1 MTTFITLFRIAN
13 VRCRELKTL
22 CKAVGFCKIRIYI
35 TSGKLRQ
42 LLGLSRIVCF
52 VAWVAASA
60 GGQDQPKTTPA
71 GYAANSSQYVT
82 ARDGTRIAI
91 DVWLPKQLAAG
102 ERFPALMKGTPYWR
116 APEREVAIL
125 NARGYA
131 VVGIDA
137 RGTGASFGSIN
148 IMFSDAEVSDYGVVA
163 DWIIRQPWSNGSVGA
178 YGFSY
183 RGITAANIAS
193 LPNREIKAV
202 APLFDLTDLY
212 LLAYPG
218 GAFASYLLEAWSRQT
233 RSLNDGSLPCEG
245 DPACEQMNHGP
256 KPVDSDVDR
265 KLLGKALAEHAANYE
280 VYDCVRAAPAR
291 DDEIC
296 RSGKSLS
303 DVSVLARKAK
313 IEERGLPMFVLTGW
327 LDESSP
333 AQALFRY
340 RTFSNPQ
347 ELIIGPFT
355 HGGFQNDDPFSP
367 EKPLDMTYQ
376 KQTELMAEFFDRYL
390 KSAAVGQLEKA
401 IHYYVNGAGI
411 WRTSS
416 TWPPAKTTAQR
427 WYLSASSTLTTS
439 APPNS
444 IGVDRYKVDF
454 NASTGALSGY
464 RGQVDL
470 SKTDYGNRSSAD
482 SRLLVYTSD
491 PLEEDMEITGN
502 PIAHIR
508 LASSTTDGLLIVY
521 LEDVAPDGRVTYITQ
536 GVLRLAFR
544 KITMN
549 DDSAYSA
556 DPLHTYRRADMSP
569 MKPGRFENVL
579 VGLSPIAA
587 LVHKQHRLRI
597 AIAGADNG
605 NLGRLPAQGD
615 ATLGIEGGPESYV
628 EVPRLH

>member
-1 MTTFITLFRIAN
+1 M
-13 VRCRELKTL
+13 
-22 CKAVGFCKIRIYI
+22 
-35 TSGKLRQ
+35 SGTPRQ
-42 LLGLSRIVCF
+42 LAWGLSCIVCIA
-52 VAWVAASA
+52 AWVAASA
-60 GGQDQPKTTPA
+60 SQDQSNTTPA
-71 GYAANSSQYVT
+71 GYAVNSSEYVI
-82 ARDGTRIAI
+82 APDGTRIAI
-91 DVWLPKQLAAG
+91 DVWLPKRLAGG
-102 ERFPALMKGTPYWR
+102 ERLPALMKGTPYWR
-116 APEREVAIL
+116 APEEEVAIL

-137 RGTGASFGSIN
+137 RGTGASFGSIK

-163 DWIIRQPWSNGSVGA
+163 DWIIRQPWSNGNVGA

-218 GAFASYLLEAWSRQT
+218 GAFESYLLGAWSRQT
-233 RSLNDGSLPCEG
+233 RSLNDGRLPCEG
-245 DPACEQMNHGP
+245 DAACERMNHGP

-265 KLLGKALAEHAANYE
+265 KLLGEAVAEHAANYN
-280 VYDCVRAAPAR
+280 VHDCARAAPAR

-296 RSGKSLS
+296 GSGKSLS

-313 IEERGLPMFVLTGW
+313 IEARGLPMFVLTGW

-376 KQTELMAEFFDRYL
+376 RQTELMAEFFDRYL
-390 KSAAVGQLEKA
+390 KGAAAGHLERT

-416 TWPPAKTTAQR
+416 TWPPPTTTVRR
-427 WYLSASSTLTTS
+427 WYLGASNTLTPA

-444 IGVDRYKVDF
+444 IGVDRYQVDF
-454 NASTGALSGY
+454 SASTGTFSGY

-470 SKTDYGNRSSAD
+470 SKTNYGDRAGAD

-491 PLEEDMEITGN
+491 PLEEDMEITGD
-502 PIAHIR
+502 PIAHVR
-508 LASSTTDGLLIVY
+508 LASSATDGLLIVY
-521 LEDVAPDGRVTYITQ
+521 LEDVAPDNRVTYITQ
-536 GVLRLAFR
+536 GVLRLPFR
-544 KITMN
+544 KIAVS

-556 DPLHTYRRADMSP
+556 DPLHSYRRADMSP
-569 MKPGRFENVL
+569 MKPGRFENIL

-587 LVHKQHRLRI
+587 LVRKQHRLRI

-605 NLGRLPAQGD
+605 NLERLPAQGD
-615 ATLGIEGGPESYV
+615 ATLSIADGPDSYV
-628 EVPRLH
+628 EVPRLR

>member
-1 MTTFITLFRIAN
+1 L
-13 VRCRELKTL
+13 
-22 CKAVGFCKIRIYI
+22 
-35 TSGKLRQ
+35 
-42 LLGLSRIVCF
+42 
-52 VAWVAASA
+52 
-60 GGQDQPKTTPA
+60 
-71 GYAANSSQYVT
+71 T

-91 DVWLPKQLAAG
+91 EVWLPKVVTAG
-102 ERFPALMKGTPYWR
+102 ERLPALMKGTPYWR
-116 APEREVAIL
+116 APEKEVAIL

-148 IMFSDAEVSDYGVVA
+148 IMFSDAEVSDYGLVA
-163 DWIIRQPWSNGSVGA
+163 DWIIRQRWSNGNVGA

-218 GAFASYLLEAWSRQT
+218 GAFESYLLGAWSAQT
-233 RSLNDGSLPCEG
+233 RSLNGGKLPCQG
-245 DPACEQMNHGP
+245 DPTCERMDPGP

-265 KLLGKALAEHAANYE
+265 KLLGEALAEHAANYD
-280 VYDCVRAAPAR
+280 VHDCARAAPAR
-291 DDEIC
+291 DDVIC

-303 DVSVLARKAK
+303 DVSVLARKAM
-313 IEERGLPMFVLTGW
+313 IETRGLPMFVLTGW

-367 EKPLDMTYQ
+367 ERPLDMTYQ
-376 KQTELMAEFFDRYL
+376 KQTELMADFFDRYL
-390 KSAAVGQLEKA
+390 KSAAVGQLEKT

-416 TWPPAKTTAQR
+416 TWPPATTTIR
-427 WYLSASSTLTTS
+427 HWYLGASNTLTTS

-444 IGVDRYKVDF
+444 IGLDRYQVDF
-454 NASTGALSGY
+454 QASTGTLSGD

-470 SKTDYGNRSSAD
+470 SKTDYGNRASAD

-491 PLEEDMEITGN
+491 PLKEDMEITGD
-502 PIAHIR
+502 PIAHVR
-508 LASSTTDGLLIVY
+508 LASSTPDGLLIVY
-521 LEDVAPDGRVTYITQ
+521 LEDVAPDNRVTFITQ

-544 KITMN
+544 KVAGS

-556 DPLHTYRRADMSP
+556 DPLHTYRRADMSS
-569 MKPGRFENVL
+569 MIPGNFENVL

-587 LVHKQHRLRI
+587 LVRKQHRLRI

-605 NLGRLPAQGD
+605 NLERLPAQGD
-615 ATLGIEGGPESYV
+615 ATLSVAGGLNSYV
-628 EVPRLH
+628 EIPQLH

>member
-1 MTTFITLFRIAN
+1 M
-13 VRCRELKTL
+13 
-22 CKAVGFCKIRIYI
+22 
-35 TSGKLRQ
+35 SGMPRQ
-42 LLGLSRIVCF
+42 LAWGLGCIVC
-52 VAWVAASA
+52 VAAWVAALA
-60 GGQDQPKTTPA
+60 ARQDQPNTPPTGA
-71 GYAANSSQYVT
+71 AANSSKYLT

-91 DVWLPKQLAAG
+91 EVWLPKGLTGG
-102 ERFPALMKGTPYWR
+102 ERLPALMKGTPYWR
-116 APEREVAIL
+116 APEEEVAIL

-148 IMFSDAEVSDYGVVA
+148 IMFSDAEVSDYGLVA
-163 DWIIRQPWSNGSVGA
+163 DWIIRQRWSNGNVGA

-218 GAFASYLLEAWSRQT
+218 GAFESYLLGAWSAQT
-233 RSLNDGSLPCEG
+233 RSLNGGKLPCRG
-245 DPACEQMNHGP
+245 DPACERMDPGP
-256 KPVDSDVDR
+256 KPADSDGDR
-265 KLLGKALAEHAANYE
+265 KLLGEALAEHAANYD
-280 VYDCVRAAPAR
+280 VHDCVRAAPAR
-291 DDEIC
+291 DDVIC
-296 RSGKSLS
+296 ASGKSLS

-313 IEERGLPMFVLTGW
+313 IETRGLPMFVLTGW

-367 EKPLDMTYQ
+367 ERPLDMTYQ
-376 KQTELMAEFFDRYL
+376 KQTELMADFFDRYL

-401 IHYYVNGAGI
+401 IQYYVNGAGI
-411 WRTSS
+411 WRKSS
-416 TWPPAKTTAQR
+416 TWPPATTTVRQ
-427 WYLSASSTLTTS
+427 WYLGASNTLTTS

-444 IGVDRYKVDF
+444 IGVDRYQVDF
-454 NASTGALSGY
+454 QASTGTLSGY

-470 SKTDYGNRSSAD
+470 SKTDYGDRAGAD
-482 SRLLVYTSD
+482 SRLLTYTSD
-491 PLEEDMEITGN
+491 PLEQDMEITGD
-502 PIAHIR
+502 PIAHVR
-508 LASSTTDGLLIVY
+508 LASSTPDGLLIVY
-521 LEDVAPDGRVTYITQ
+521 LEDVAPDNRVTFITQ

-544 KITMN
+544 KVAAS

-569 MKPGRFENVL
+569 MIPGNFENVL

-605 NLGRLPAQGD
+605 NLERLPAQGD
-615 ATLGIEGGPESYV
+615 ATLSVAGGPDSYV
-628 EVPRLH
+628 EIPQLPGSARIMSDVLFP

>member
-1 MTTFITLFRIAN
+1 M
-13 VRCRELKTL
+13 
-22 CKAVGFCKIRIYI
+22 
-35 TSGKLRQ
+35 SGKRGQ
-42 LLGLSRIVCF
+42 LAWRLIRGVC
-52 VAWVAASA
+52 VAACVTASA
-60 GGQDQPKTTPA
+60 AGEDVPNTTPP
-71 GYAANSSQYVT
+71 GYAANSSLYVT
-82 ARDGTRIAI
+82 ARDGTRVAI
-91 DVWLPKQLAAG
+91 DVWLPKGLRAG
-102 ERFPALMKGTPYWR
+102 ERLPALMKGTPYWR

-131 VVGIDA
+131 VVGTDA
-137 RGTGASFGSIN
+137 RGTGASFGSVN

-163 DWIIRQPWSNGSVGA
+163 DWIIRQPWSNGNVGA

-218 GAFASYLLEAWSRQT
+218 GAFESYLLGAWSRQT
-233 RSLNDGSLPCEG
+233 RILNDGRLPCMG
-245 DPACEQMNHGP
+245 DPACERMDHGP

-265 KLLGKALAEHAANYE
+265 KLLAEAIAEHAANYD
-280 VYDCVRAAPAR
+280 VHDCVRAAPAR

-296 RSGKSLS
+296 GSGESLS

-313 IEERGLPMFVLTGW
+313 IETRGLPMFVLTGW

-355 HGGFQNDDPFSP
+355 HGGFETDDPFSP
-367 EKPLDMTYQ
+367 GKPVDMTYH
-376 KQTELMAEFFDRYL
+376 KQTELMADFFDRYL
-390 KSAAVGQLEKA
+390 KSAAGGQPAKT
-401 IHYYVNGAGI
+401 IRYYVNGAGI

-416 TWPPAKTTAQR
+416 TWPPATTSVLR
-427 WYLSASSTLTTS
+427 WYLGASNTLTTS
-439 APPNS
+439 APLTP
-444 IGVDRYKVDF
+444 IGVDRYQVDF
-454 NASTGALSGY
+454 SASTGALSGY

-470 SKTDYGNRSSAD
+470 SKTDYGNRAGED
-482 SRLLVYTSD
+482 SRLLLYTSE
-491 PLEEDMEITGN
+491 PLDKDMEITGD
-502 PIAHIR
+502 PIAHVR

-521 LEDVAPDGRVTYITQ
+521 LEDVAPDNRVTYMTQ

-544 KITMN
+544 KVAVS

-569 MKPGRFENVL
+569 MKPGSFENVL
-579 VGLSPIAA
+579 VGLSPMAA

-597 AIAGADNG
+597 AIAAADNG
-605 NLGRLPAQGD
+605 NLERIPPQGD
-615 ATLGIEGGPESYV
+615 ATLSIAGGPDSYV
-628 EVPRLH
+628 EIPRLR